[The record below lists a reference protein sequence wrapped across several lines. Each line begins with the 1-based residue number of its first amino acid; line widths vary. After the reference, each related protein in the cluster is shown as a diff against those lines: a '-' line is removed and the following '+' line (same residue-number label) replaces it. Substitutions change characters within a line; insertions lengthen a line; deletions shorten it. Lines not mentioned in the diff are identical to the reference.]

1 MNDEA
6 RRYAKYLDDVRSL
19 LPGIK
24 ARAATVEKLG
34 RLPDE
39 TICELDEVGVF
50 RGLQPRQFGGLE
62 LRAGTFFESVVM
74 VASACASTGWVA
86 GVMAVHP
93 WEMGLLCARAQEE
106 FWGNDHRVRLS
117 SSYAPTGT
125 VRVVE
130 GGHILSGQWRFSSG
144 VDLCDWA
151 ILGGLPP
158 GAKDGDISAFV
169 VSRADYEIDSDS
181 WDVAGLRGT
190 GSKTINVK
198 EAFVPEY
205 RSHRVSDVARGII
218 PGWQVN
224 DRPLYHM
231 PWMGG
236 IFTYAIAA
244 PAIGAAVGAL
254 GEYVEQTRSRVSAY
268 GGPPVS
274 LNAGVQYRLAEAM
287 ADVEDARLRMRATW
301 DEFYGAIDAGAPLV
315 PPQLQART
323 RYEGARAISRSLH
336 AVLSVFEVA
345 GGSVMHMSNPIQ
357 RYLRD
362 LLAMRNHPMGG
373 LESTASAY
381 ARSALEPREG
391 ESK

>member
-6 RRYAKYLDDVRSL
+6 RRNARYLDDVRSL

-24 ARAATVEKLG
+24 ARAASVETLG
-34 RLPDE
+34 RMPEE
-39 TICELDEVGVF
+39 TVRELDEVGVF

-62 LRAGTFFESVVM
+62 LHAGTVLESVALL
-74 VASACASTGWVA
+74 ASACASTGWVA
-86 GVMAVHP
+86 GVVAVHP
-93 WEMGLLCARAQEE
+93 WEMGLLCERAQKE
-106 FWGNDHRVRLS
+106 FWDDAPLVRLS
-117 SSYAPTGT
+117 SSYAPTGS
-125 VRVVE
+125 VRPVE
-130 GGHILSGQWRFSSG
+130 GGYLLSGQWRFSSG

-151 ILGGLPP
+151 ILGGLLP

-169 VSRADYEIDSDS
+169 VKREDFEVDPDS

-198 EAFVPEY
+198 EAFVPEW
-205 RSHRVSDVARGII
+205 RSHRVSDVAKGII
-218 PGWQVN
+218 PGWEVN

-254 GEYVEQTRSRVSAY
+254 NEYVQQTRTRVGAY
-268 GGPPVS
+268 GGPPVA
-274 LNAGVQYRLAEAM
+274 LNPGVQYRLAEAL

-301 DEFYGAIDAGAPLV
+301 DEFYAAVEGGATLV
-315 PPQLQART
+315 PPHLQART
-323 RYEGARAISRSLH
+323 RYEGARAISRCLH

-345 GGSVMHMSNPIQ
+345 GGSVMHNSNPIQ

-391 ESK
+391 EPK